1 MYNIYFIVIKGH
13 QYVSP
18 GVSLTHSDFV
28 YYLFSVLNIGTSC
41 QLAVVVPDS
50 VCAIDS
56 GDSPN
61 LAKNVTREALQLLP
75 FFKGRKVITA
85 ASLSGGNVFAVY
97 VKTLMSWMKDLGVND
112 SLPSTDEIYQRILY
126 YAEKKGSTSLKVD
139 PTFWGERRFPD
150 QLGQVTNVTP
160 ENISLG
166 DIGVAL
172 SRGLVENVQK
182 MMSREFLQ
190 LHGVQRIVGT
200 GSALMRNQ
208 VLQKQVEQVFGLP
221 LVLHENVDASTG
233 AALAVL
239 CREKLI

>member
-1 MYNIYFIVIKGH
+1 M
-13 QYVSP
+13 
-18 GVSLTHSDFV
+18 
-28 YYLFSVLNIGTSC
+28 
-41 QLAVVVPDS
+41 
-50 VCAIDS
+50 
-56 GDSPN
+56 
-61 LAKNVTREALQLLP
+61 
-75 FFKGRKVITA
+75 
-85 ASLSGGNVFAVY
+85 
-97 VKTLMSWMKDLGVND
+97 LMSWMKDLGMND
-112 SLPSTDEIYQRILY
+112 NLPSTDEIYQRIFY

-139 PTFWGERRFPD
+139 PTFWGERHIPD

-200 GSALMRNQ
+200 GSALMRNN

-221 LVLHENVDASTG
+221 LVLCENVDASTG

-239 CREKLI
+239 CKEKLT

>member
-1 MYNIYFIVIKGH
+1 
-13 QYVSP
+13 
-18 GVSLTHSDFV
+18 
-28 YYLFSVLNIGTSC
+28 
-41 QLAVVVPDS
+41 
-50 VCAIDS
+50 
-56 GDSPN
+56 
-61 LAKNVTREALQLLP
+61 
-75 FFKGRKVITA
+75 
-85 ASLSGGNVFAVY
+85 
-97 VKTLMSWMKDLGVND
+97 MSWMKDLGVND

-221 LVLHENVDASTG
+221 LVLHENIDASTG

>member
-1 MYNIYFIVIKGH
+1 
-13 QYVSP
+13 
-18 GVSLTHSDFV
+18 
-28 YYLFSVLNIGTSC
+28 
-41 QLAVVVPDS
+41 
-50 VCAIDS
+50 
-56 GDSPN
+56 
-61 LAKNVTREALQLLP
+61 
-75 FFKGRKVITA
+75 
-85 ASLSGGNVFAVY
+85 
-97 VKTLMSWMKDLGVND
+97 MSWMKDLGVND
-112 SLPSTDEIYQRILY
+112 SLPSIDEIYQRILY

>member
-1 MYNIYFIVIKGH
+1 
-13 QYVSP
+13 
-18 GVSLTHSDFV
+18 
-28 YYLFSVLNIGTSC
+28 
-41 QLAVVVPDS
+41 
-50 VCAIDS
+50 
-56 GDSPN
+56 
-61 LAKNVTREALQLLP
+61 
-75 FFKGRKVITA
+75 
-85 ASLSGGNVFAVY
+85 
-97 VKTLMSWMKDLGVND
+97 MSWMKDLGVND

-126 YAEKKGSTSLKVD
+126 YTEKKGSTSLKVD

-221 LVLHENVDASTG
+221 LVLRENVDASTG